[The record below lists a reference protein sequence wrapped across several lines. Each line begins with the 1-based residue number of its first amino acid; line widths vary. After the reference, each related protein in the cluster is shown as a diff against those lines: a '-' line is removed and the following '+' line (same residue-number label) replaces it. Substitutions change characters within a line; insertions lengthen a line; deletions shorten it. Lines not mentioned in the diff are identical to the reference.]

1 MISVYSHDSA
11 EENSLVSC
19 KARSPAGFCFEVNS
33 AETNE
38 AGENPGWVFFRFHR
52 PELVLFSRVDMI
64 AELNVMLAPGKHDKH
79 EDGVSIQRRS
89 GVAIGLEIDP
99 LMGEVWTN
107 LWCCQSCPLL
117 EVT

>member
-1 MISVYSHDSA
+1 MV
-11 EENSLVSC
+11 
-19 KARSPAGFCFEVNS
+19 F
-33 AETNE
+33 
-38 AGENPGWVFFRFHR
+38 FFRFHR
-52 PELVLFSRVDMI
+52 PESVLFSRVDMI

>member
-1 MISVYSHDSA
+1 MRQERI
-11 EENSLVSC
+11 LG
-19 KARSPAGFCFEVNS
+19 RF
-33 AETNE
+33 
-38 AGENPGWVFFRFHR
+38 FFRFHR

-64 AELNVMLAPGKHDKH
+64 AELNVMLARGKHDKH
-79 EDGVSIQRRS
+79 EDGVSIQRRL

-99 LMGEVWTN
+99 LMGEVWTH